1 MLDFHLVAAQWNSQ
15 YEVHRNVKVAIITLK
30 RQINQRLT
38 WDSMLVR
45 EKYGER
51 EKWWRQCYGIGM
63 VASRTRPLL
72 FIDDVPANRSRINSK
87 GYALSPKML

>member
-15 YEVHRNVKVAIITLK
+15 YEVHRNVKAGIIRLK
-30 RQINQRLT
+30 KQSQRLT

-63 VASRTRPLL
+63 VASRTRTLL
-72 FIDDVPANRSRINSK
+72 FIDDVPANRSSRINSK
-87 GYALSPKML
+87 GYTLS